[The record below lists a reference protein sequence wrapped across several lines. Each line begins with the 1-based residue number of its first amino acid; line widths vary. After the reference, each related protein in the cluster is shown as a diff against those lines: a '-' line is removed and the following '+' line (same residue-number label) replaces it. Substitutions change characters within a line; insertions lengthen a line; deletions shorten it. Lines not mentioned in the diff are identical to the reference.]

1 MIQSKNHRNFGW
13 GKNIEFAGKHAL
25 MFAADESGGR
35 FGWLAANKFRW
46 SKFCRYV
53 SPLGITDA
61 RQVNA
66 AVIEGYAA
74 SISGLSVAVQHN
86 YISAINVTLR
96 HLSGGSWNPVSPR
109 EIVGLS
115 RYTVRTTPILF
126 TEGCVKNAS
135 KDLRNSGHVRLSY
148 IPLLCYFLGLRRREA
163 ALLYIEMALQEAR
176 ICGTV
181 DVRRGTK
188 GGRGISVERLVPTSA
203 VIEGVLADIAGV
215 IDSRDE
221 CLIPKGSS
229 YKRFNSDISNTVL
242 PALKR
247 HGINK
252 LQDLR
257 VAYACQ
263 RYSDITGNDAPCNQM
278 SKTRVPAVI
287 DEPARQ
293 TISNELGHGR
303 GQIVSAY
310 IGVNPPHRGGDSG

>member
-46 SKFCRYV
+46 SKFCRYAE
-53 SPLGITDA
+53 PLGITDA
-61 RQVNA
+61 RLVNA

-74 SISGLSVAVQHN
+74 TISGLSVAVQQN

-96 HLSGGSWNPVSPR
+96 HLSGGSWKPVSPKQ
-109 EIVGLS
+109 IVGLS

-126 TEGCVKNAS
+126 TEECVRSAS
-135 KDLRNSGHVRLSY
+135 EDLRKSGHIRLSY
-148 IPLLCYFLGLRRREA
+148 VPLLCYFLGLRRREA
-163 ALLYIEMALQEAR
+163 ALLYIEMSLQEAR
-176 ICGTV
+176 ICGAV

-188 GGRGISVERLVPTSA
+188 GGRGASVQRLVPTNA
-203 VIEGVLADIAGV
+203 VIEGILSNIVGV
-215 IDSRDE
+215 IDSRDH
-221 CLIPKGSS
+221 CLIPKSFS
-229 YKRFNSDISNTVL
+229 YKQFNSEISNTVL
-242 PALKR
+242 PVLKR
-247 HGINK
+247 YGVNK
-252 LQDLR
+252 LHDLR

-263 RYSDITGNDAPCNQM
+263 RYSEITGYDAPCNQM